1 MTSSHHPKAHAYV
14 CILQNLGKGQRSY
27 TTSERGGKGI
37 NVYSLKNYTI
47 YQRANEGAFGCEGGH
62 L

>member
-1 MTSSHHPKAHAYV
+1 MTSRHPKAHAYV
-14 CILQNLGKGQRSY
+14 CILQNLGEGQRSN
-27 TTSERGGKGI
+27 TTSDRRGDWV

-47 YQRANEGAFGCEGGH
+47 YQRANDGAFGCEGGH